1 MKTSILASTTF
12 LILNKSL
19 LVAFGIDAN
28 VVLSHLYQQ
37 QNYFKEQGQLVN
49 GMFFCTTENI
59 SCVTTLSYYQIKQ
72 AIATLVKWG
81 ILEVKRKGVPA
92 KLYFKI
98 DESQILKNLNSSIQK
113 TSILECEN
121 FNNKT
126 LKNLQT
132 INNNKEVII
141 KNNNS
146 ISPKDKFLNDIKELQ
161 PRKYIED
168 FFDYWTEENN
178 KGKMRWELEKTWN
191 TSLRYKRWCRNNAK
205 FDKGNKLGNRWKKG
219 ESGNPNGRRNA
230 YSDLIK
236 QFSFQEVNGKE
247 RREIILGKL
256 FQLAERGDLRAIQFI
271 VERMEGK
278 A

>member
-1 MKTSILASTTF
+1 MKKSILASTPF
-12 LILNKSL
+12 LIVNKSL

-81 ILEVKRKGVPA
+81 IIKVERKGVPA

-98 DESQILKNLNSSIQK
+98 NESQILKILKSSNEKSLIQD
-113 TSILECEN
+113 CEN

-126 LKNLQT
+126 SKNLRT
-132 INNNKEVII
+132 INNNKEIII

-146 ISPKDKFLNDIKELQ
+146 ISPKDKFLNDLKTLE
-161 PRKYIED
+161 PKDYVED
-168 FFDYWTEENN
+168 FVDYWTEENN

-205 FDKGNKLGNRWKKG
+205 FDKGSKSSEPKYPDYYDVHFAKRLEQDQTALRSYYKHLESLGYEKKVNHYDG
-219 ESGNPNGRRNA
+219 KIKWIRR
-230 YSDLIK
+230 
-236 QFSFQEVNGKE
+236 
-247 RREIILGKL
+247 
-256 FQLAERGDLRAIQFI
+256 
-271 VERMEGK
+271 
-278 A
+278 

>member
-1 MKTSILASTTF
+1 MKKSILASTPF

-37 QNYFKEQGQLVN
+37 QNYFKEQGQLKD

-81 ILEVKRKGVPA
+81 IIKVERKGVPA
-92 KLYFKI
+92 KLYFQI

-126 LKNLQT
+126 SKNLKT
-132 INNNKEVII
+132 INNNKEII
-141 KNNNS
+141 LKNNNS
-146 ISPKDKFLNDIKELQ
+146 ISPKDKFLDDIKKLE
-161 PRKYIED
+161 PKDYIED
-168 FFDYWTEENN
+168 FVDYWTEENSS
-178 KGKMRWELEKTWN
+178 GKMRWMLQKTWN
-191 TSLRYKRWCRNNAK
+191 TSLRYKRWVRNNAK
-205 FDKGNKLGNRWKKG
+205 FEKTTKNTEPKYPDYYDVHFAKRLEQDHTALRGYYKHLESLGYEKKVNSYDG
-219 ESGNPNGRRNA
+219 K
-230 YSDLIK
+230 IK
-236 QFSFQEVNGKE
+236 WIK
-247 RREIILGKL
+247 R
-256 FQLAERGDLRAIQFI
+256 
-271 VERMEGK
+271 
-278 A
+278 

>member
-1 MKTSILASTTF
+1 MKKSILASSPF

-37 QNYFKEQGQLVN
+37 QNYFKEQGQLKD
-49 GMFFCTTENI
+49 GMFFCTTENL
-59 SCVTTLSYYQIKQ
+59 SCSTTLSYFQIKN
-72 AIATLVKWG
+72 AIATLTKWG
-81 ILEVKRKGVPA
+81 ILRVVRKGVPA
-92 KLYFKI
+92 KLYFQI

-126 LKNLQT
+126 SKNLRT
-132 INNNKEVII
+132 INNNKEIII

-161 PRKYIED
+161 PREFIED
-168 FFDYWTEENN
+168 FLDYWTEENSS
-178 KGKMRWELEKTWN
+178 GKMRWMLEKTWN

-205 FDKGNKLGNRWKKG
+205 FEKTTKTTEPKFPDYYDIHFAKRLEQDQTALRSYYKHLESLGYEKKVNSYDG
-219 ESGNPNGRRNA
+219 K
-230 YSDLIK
+230 IK
-236 QFSFQEVNGKE
+236 WIK
-247 RREIILGKL
+247 R
-256 FQLAERGDLRAIQFI
+256 
-271 VERMEGK
+271 
-278 A
+278 

>member
-1 MKTSILASTTF
+1 MKKSILASTPF

-37 QNYFKEQGQLVN
+37 QNYFREQGQLVN

-81 ILEVKRKGVPA
+81 IIKVERKGVPA
-92 KLYFKI
+92 KLYFQI
-98 DESQILKNLNSSIQK
+98 DESQILKNLNSSIKK

-126 LKNLQT
+126 LKNLRT
-132 INNNKEVII
+132 INKNKEIII

-146 ISPKDKFLNDIKELQ
+146 ISPKDKFLNDIKELE
-161 PRKYIED
+161 PKDYIED
-168 FFDYWTEENN
+168 FVDYWTEENSS
-178 KGKMRWELEKTWN
+178 GKMRWMLQKTWN
-191 TSLRYKRWCRNNAK
+191 TSLRYKRWIRNNAK
-205 FDKGNKLGNRWKKG
+205 FEKTTKTTDPKFPDYYDIHFAKRLEQDHTALRSYYKHLESLGYEKKVNSYDG
-219 ESGNPNGRRNA
+219 K
-230 YSDLIK
+230 IK
-236 QFSFQEVNGKE
+236 WIK
-247 RREIILGKL
+247 R
-256 FQLAERGDLRAIQFI
+256 
-271 VERMEGK
+271 
-278 A
+278 

>member
-1 MKTSILASTTF
+1 MKKSILASSPF

-37 QNYFKEQGQLVN
+37 QNYFKDQGQLVN

-113 TSILECEN
+113 TSILDCEN
-121 FNNKT
+121 FNNKIS
-126 LKNLQT
+126 KNLRT
-132 INNNKEVII
+132 INNNKEIRI
-141 KNNNS
+141 KNN
-146 ISPKDKFLNDIKELQ
+146 KDIIT
-161 PRKYIED
+161 RKAHFINEVCSLKNKQHHED
-168 FFDYWTEENN
+168 FIDYWTEENSR
-178 KGKMRWELEKTWN
+178 GKMRWELEKTWN
-191 TSLRYKRWCRNNAK
+191 TSLRYKRWVRNNAK
-205 FDKGNKLGNRWKKG
+205 FDKGSKSSEPKYPDYYDVHFAKRLEQDHTALRSYYKHLESLGYEKKVNSYDG
-219 ESGNPNGRRNA
+219 K
-230 YSDLIK
+230 IK
-236 QFSFQEVNGKE
+236 WIK
-247 RREIILGKL
+247 R
-256 FQLAERGDLRAIQFI
+256 
-271 VERMEGK
+271 
-278 A
+278 